1 MFVVCVCVCVCVWQ
15 KTQHGVDDDDE
26 SENNNGVLR
35 GERLFLALQHFTTIK
50 RALFGRFDDDDVR
63 D

>member
-1 MFVVCVCVCVCVWQ
+1 MCVCVWQ

>member
-1 MFVVCVCVCVCVWQ
+1 MCVWQ
-15 KTQHGVDDDDE
+15 KTQHGVDDDE
-26 SENNNGVLR
+26 SENNGVLR
-35 GERLFLALQHFTTIK
+35 GERLFLALKHFTTIK